1 MAAGNVSDQSALD
14 LLSSPV
20 WRSNARRGKG
30 WLLKIEKKNINI
42 SNHFFKFPHM
52 FSNSF
57 CFENYSKKDRLARLR
72 YAEPILWL
80 Y

>member
-30 WLLKIEKKNINI
+30 WLLKIEKNIYKYKYI
-42 SNHFFKFPHM
+42 EPFFLIPP
-52 FSNSF
+52 
-57 CFENYSKKDRLARLR
+57 DVL
-72 YAEPILWL
+72 
-80 Y
+80 